1 LKFRKRRKL
10 AKAVEI
16 AGKPEVAFRSSVNV
30 DRADQKKTSAGVRD
44 GMILATGCPARM
56 AAI

>member
-1 LKFRKRRKL
+1 V
-10 AKAVEI
+10 KAVEI